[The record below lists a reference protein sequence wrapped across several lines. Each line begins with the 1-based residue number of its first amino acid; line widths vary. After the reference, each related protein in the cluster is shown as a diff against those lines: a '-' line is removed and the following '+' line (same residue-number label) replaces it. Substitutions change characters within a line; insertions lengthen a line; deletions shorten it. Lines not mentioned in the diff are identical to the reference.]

1 MYTAGSNSFLG
12 SKPRPLE
19 VEGTLIVFSVL
30 ALNVRLHGSVLISH
44 GFGTKFT
51 ITSFITSWREQ

>member
-30 ALNVRLHGSVLISH
+30 ALNVRMHRNCAFYCIAAKAVLY
-44 GFGTKFT
+44 
-51 ITSFITSWREQ
+51 